1 MPNWVTSRIVATGP
15 ASALVALHDSG
26 LNFQRLRPCPYI
38 TAKGRIIDPDD
49 EDNKWYYWCSAYWG
63 TKWTPSEV
71 SVTYEDWDDELH
83 ARLDTAWDPPHT
95 LFAYL
100 TEKYPGLVIE
110 NEYEEE
116 ACERF
121 GFARYSGGSVT
132 NTEIDPHENSLA
144 ALRDY
149 AQDHTWFD
157 YEAYVSMLRHLGADL
172 EKEERSPDRRAD
184 LYVTEWTYSHSVL
197 ATKINEALNN

>member
-15 ASALVALHDSG
+15 ASTLAALRDSG

-38 TAKGRIIDPDD
+38 TAKGRLIEPDD

-71 SVTYEDWDDELH
+71 SIEYDDDDDFLR

-100 TEKYPGLVIE
+100 TAKYPGLVIE

-116 ACERF
+116 ACGRF
-121 GFARYSGGSVT
+121 GFARYSGGSAT

-144 ALRDY
+144 SLRDY
-149 AQDHTWFD
+149 AKDHDWFD
-157 YEAYVSMLRHLGADL
+157 YEAYVSMLRQLGANL
-172 EKEERSPDRRAD
+172 EKEESSPDRRSD
-184 LYVTEWTYSHSVL
+184 LFVTEWTYSHEVL
-197 ATKINEALNN
+197 AAKIEEALR

>member
-15 ASALVALHDSG
+15 APALVALRESG

-38 TAKGRIIDPDD
+38 TAKGRLIEPDD

-71 SVTYEDWDDELH
+71 TVVYDDWDNELR

-100 TEKYPGLVIE
+100 TAKYPGLVIV

-121 GFARYSGGSVT
+121 GYARYSGGSVT
-132 NTEIDPHENSLA
+132 NTEINPHENSLA
-144 ALRDY
+144 SLRSF
-149 AQDHTWFD
+149 AQDHPWFD
-157 YEAYVSMLRHLGADL
+157 YEAYVSMLRQLGADL
-172 EKEERSPDRRAD
+172 EKEEHSPDRRTD
-184 LYVTEWTYSHSVL
+184 LFVTEWTYSHSVL